1 MLSWYRITAL
11 DVSSISKENESGDD
25 DDLSLIIG
33 KLLMQ
38 AVVRKTQINV

>member
-25 DDLSLIIG
+25 DDLPPVG

-38 AVVRKTQINV
+38 AVVGKT